1 MDENWG
7 GGSCVMDEIF
17 EKNLHIKD
25 EKVGD

>member
-1 MDENWG
+1 MKIGG
-7 GGSCVMDEIF
+7 GGSCMMDEIF